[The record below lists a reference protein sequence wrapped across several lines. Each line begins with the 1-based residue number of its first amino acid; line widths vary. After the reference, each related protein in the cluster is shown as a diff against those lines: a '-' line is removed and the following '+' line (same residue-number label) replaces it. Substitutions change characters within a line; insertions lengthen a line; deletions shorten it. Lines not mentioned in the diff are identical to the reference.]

1 MRGGIKGDL
10 MRRKKEERIRK
21 KEKGRNEEGGDI
33 MEEVKYG
40 SERGCRTEK
49 EAKKQR
55 RREGREG
62 GREGRREGGKK
73 GGREEGRISLTD
85 GGHDSWRMFQ
95 QNII

>member
-33 MEEVKYG
+33 MEEVRYG

-49 EAKKQR
+49 EGRKER
-55 RREGREG
+55 RWEG
-62 GREGRREGGKK
+62 
-73 GGREEGRISLTD
+73 IDSLID
-85 GGHDSWRMFQ
+85 NARLPKDKMFCLNNCYLLKNEQ
-95 QNII
+95 F